1 MLVISWGASS
11 ISGLRE
17 ALELGQQREASCSCN
32 HGAVSV
38 TPEVWWWFFRF
49 GVFFFSPW
57 IIPQPLGGDGAVLPM
72 QLGACAGSWHPDG
85 WGNMIRPLTKK
96 CCLALSILFI
106 KLSASEWQL
115 SKCLR
120 VLLLPEQAWVCGRF
134 QVLRVGGVSLEW
146 QGQAWSRGEDFFTL
160 TFLMQCL
167 DLLCGLKAMST
178 DMAQEQDRPSS
189 AWQRTSESLEG
200 TYQSISEVMN

>member
-1 MLVISWGASS
+1 MVRCCQCSWEPVLGPG
-11 ISGLRE
+11 ILMGE
-17 ALELGQQREASCSCN
+17 AIWSDLWPKSAARLY
-32 HGAVSV
+32 
-38 TPEVWWWFFRF
+38 
-49 GVFFFSPW
+49 
-57 IIPQPLGGDGAVLPM
+57 
-72 QLGACAGSWHPDG
+72 
-85 WGNMIRPLTKK
+85 
-96 CCLALSILFI
+96 LSILFI

-134 QVLRVGGVSLEW
+134 QVLRVGGVSLERH
-146 QGQAWSRGEDFFTL
+146 GQAWSRGEDFFTL

-178 DMAQEQDRPSS
+178 DMAQEQGRPSS

-200 TYQSISEVMN
+200 TYQSISEVIN